1 MLIEDEIFKKS
12 KVDINKLLKYGFIED
27 NSIYKYTKYIMN
39 NTFKVDIMI
48 NKDGIV
54 KGKIYDNRLKDE
66 YINFRIKDINGSFS
80 SEVRDEFKNILLDI
94 KNKCFINKLFIYE
107 QTNRIANKI
116 KLKYNDNANFEWEKY
131 PGYAVFKNSIT
142 KKWYAII
149 MNIDKSK
156 IDSNYKGEIEII
168 NVKLNPSEIQEL
180 LKQNGYYQAYHMNK
194 KNWITIILDDTI
206 KDEDIMNLIIESYSY
221 TIKKN
226 QI

>member
-1 MLIEDEIFKKS
+1 MKII
-12 KVDINKLLKYGFIED
+12 VYINIQNILWI
-27 NSIYKYTKYIMN
+27 
-39 NTFKVDIMI
+39 
-48 NKDGIV
+48 
-54 KGKIYDNRLKDE
+54 IYDNRLKDE

-116 KLKYNDNANFEWEKY
+116 KLKYNDDANFEWEKY

-180 LKQNGYYQAYHMNK
+180 LKQNGYFEAYHMNK